1 MSAAHAV
8 AVLVASALLLWLP
21 PACSGVWAGPRP
33 GSSGRG
39 VGRGKGGPRR
49 GRRSDLP
56 HLVGLVALGVEAGAP
71 VPEAVLRAC
80 AAFEEAEFDDLRAAA
95 ESLRHGADPA
105 IVWGAL
111 AADEVAPLARALARS
126 ARTGASVVRSLALLA
141 DDLAEES
148 RALQEDAARRVG
160 VRAALPLGV
169 CLLPAF
175 LVLGIVPLVAGLASQ
190 IVSP

>member
-1 MSAAHAV
+1 MSAGYSVAV
-8 AVLVASALLLWLP
+8 ALLMASVLLLWLP
-21 PACSGVWAGPRP
+21 PAARRGAPATSRP
-33 GSSGRG
+33 GA
-39 VGRGKGGPRR
+39 RGKNRGGTRR

-105 IVWGAL
+105 SVWGGL
-111 AADEVAPLARALARS
+111 AAPEVAPLARALARS

-160 VRAALPLGV
+160 VRAALPLGL

-190 IVSP
+190 IVAP

>member
-1 MSAAHAV
+1 MSTALVV
-8 AVLVASALLLWLP
+8 AVLVANALLLWLP
-21 PACSGVWAGPRP
+21 PSVRRGVWAGSHPGRP
-33 GSSGRG
+33 
-39 VGRGKGGPRR
+39 GRGKVGPRR

-56 HLVGLVALGVEAGAP
+56 HMVGLVALGVEAGAP

-95 ESLRHGADPA
+95 DSLRHGADPVV
-105 IVWGAL
+105 VWGAL
-111 AADEVAPLARALARS
+111 GADEVAPLARALARS

-148 RALQEDAARRVG
+148 RSLQEDAARRVG
-160 VRAALPLGV
+160 VRAALPLGL

-175 LVLGIVPLVAGLASQ
+175 LLLGIVPLVAGLATQ
-190 IVSP
+190 IVAP